1 MNELQDVSVY
11 NIVHEL
17 SLVFLFIFDQR
28 KLLIASTADRAKQ
41 IKTTATVNEDP
52 TEKLIRNLKEENDKL
67 KALLEKAN
75 AGESIGK
82 IDDDDDDDDDN
93 EGLSEEGIVIFQA
106 HRSQLLSMS
115 HFAEISGVHNE
126 NVRCAS
132 VGLSI
137 VHFKCAP

>member
-1 MNELQDVSVY
+1 MNFPLSVP
-11 NIVHEL
+11 VC
-17 SLVFLFIFDQR
+17 FDLR
-28 KLLIASTADRAKQ
+28 KFLIASTADRAKQ

-93 EGLSEEGIVIFQA
+93 EGLSEEGKVAFHA
-106 HRSQLLSMS
+106 HRPQLQSMS
-115 HFAEISGVHNE
+115 YFA
-126 NVRCAS
+126 
-132 VGLSI
+132 
-137 VHFKCAP
+137 